1 MPTKDEAGF
10 VLIKKKNLYAAYED
24 LNATALVLWIYFA
37 GNKDGFDLALSPKAV
52 EASTGMAQSTCRDQ
66 IQKLIARGYLVPKHE
81 GSNVYNFY
89 EFPKTVGEDNPKV
102 IEIPEKTIVEVPPVF
117 VF

>member
-1 MPTKDEAGF
+1 MPSRDEAGF
-10 VLIKKKNLYAAYED
+10 VLIKKKNLYDAYED

-81 GSNVYNFY
+81 GSNVYDFY
-89 EFPKTVGEDNPKV
+89 EIPKV
-102 IEIPEKTIVEVPPVF
+102 VEVKHSREITSEEPTGF